1 MKPSMLKTIALT
13 ATAMVAFAAN
23 SILARLALA
32 GGTIDDMG
40 YTGWRLASGALV
52 LALVSQVVG
61 RRTGVPAV
69 AGSWAQATALFV
81 YALAFSVAYLWIG
94 AAAGA
99 IVLFGAVQF
108 GMMARAVAAGERPG
122 PFEWA
127 GLAVAF
133 AALVWLVAPGVA
145 APPLAGALL
154 MVAAGL
160 SWAVYSGLG
169 RGSTDPLADTAGN
182 FLRCLPVAIALI
194 AWGWRV
200 HPPDTAG
207 LGYAVASGAL
217 ASGLGY
223 AVWYAV
229 LPALPRVTAASI
241 QLTVP
246 AIAAAGAVVFI
257 GEALTARLVLASA
270 AMIAGIALVIVAGE
284 RRRRRT

>member
-1 MKPSMLKTIALT
+1 MLRTIALT

-32 GGTIDDMG
+32 DGAIDDMG

-52 LALVSQVVG
+52 LALLSQIVG
-61 RRTGVPAV
+61 RRPGVPAV
-69 AGSWAQATALFV
+69 AGSWAQAAALFV
-81 YALAFSVAYLWIG
+81 YALAFSIAYLWLG
-94 AAAGA
+94 AAVGA

-122 PFEWA
+122 PLEWA
-127 GLAVAF
+127 GLAAAF
-133 AALVWLVAPGVA
+133 AALVWLVAPGVS
-145 APPLAGALL
+145 APSHAGVVL

-182 FLRCLPVAIALI
+182 FLRCLPVALALI
-194 AWGWRV
+194 AWGWRI
-200 HPPDTAG
+200 HPPEPAG
-207 LGYAVASGAL
+207 LAYAVASGAL

-270 AMIAGIALVIVAGE
+270 AMLAGIALVILAGE
-284 RRRRRT
+284 RRRRGG

>member
-1 MKPSMLKTIALT
+1 MLRTIALT

-32 GGTIDDMG
+32 GGAIDDMG

-52 LALVSQVVG
+52 LALLSQIVG
-61 RRTGVPAV
+61 RRPGVPAV
-69 AGSWAQATALFV
+69 AGSWAQAAALFV
-81 YALAFSVAYLWIG
+81 YALAFSIAYLWLG
-94 AAAGA
+94 AAVGA

-122 PFEWA
+122 PLEWA
-127 GLAVAF
+127 GLAAAF
-133 AALVWLVAPGVA
+133 AALVWLVAPGVS
-145 APPLAGALL
+145 APAPAGVVL

-182 FLRCLPVAIALI
+182 FLRCLPVALVLM

-200 HPPDTAG
+200 HPPDPAG
-207 LGYAVASGAL
+207 LAYAVASGAL

-229 LPALPRVTAASI
+229 LPALPRATAASI

-270 AMIAGIALVIVAGE
+270 AMIAGIALVILAGE
-284 RRRRRT
+284 RRRRGS